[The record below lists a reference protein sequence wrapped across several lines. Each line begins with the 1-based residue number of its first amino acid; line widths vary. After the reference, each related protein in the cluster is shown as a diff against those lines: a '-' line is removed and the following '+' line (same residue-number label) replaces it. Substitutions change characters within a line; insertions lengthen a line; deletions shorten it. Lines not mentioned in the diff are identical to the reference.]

1 MKRINMIVNSI
12 ALGMVALFL
21 ASPVFAQKST
31 LAKAAAL
38 SLESAINRSGQQRM
52 LSQRVTKAYAQLLL
66 NVTPDRSQ
74 ITLQQSV
81 KRFDENLN
89 LLGEFVP
96 NQPIMETLAQL
107 KTEWNPVA
115 VLVSQAPTEARLKEL
130 VALTDKVLETA
141 QKLVSLYEAQSRKVS
156 ANVINESGRQRMLS
170 QRIAKLYMLTQT
182 SFSNPKISNDLMV
195 LRREFELAHQR
206 LKTNALNDEKIK
218 LDLASI
224 DGQWG
229 VFQLA
234 IDSKPDPVMRRN
246 VAVTSENIL
255 DIMQSVTAQYE
266 LRAAR

>member
-1 MKRINMIVNSI
+1 
-12 ALGMVALFL
+12 
-21 ASPVFAQKST
+21 
-31 LAKAAAL
+31 
-38 SLESAINRSGQQRM
+38 M

-107 KTEWNPVA
+107 KTEWNPVTA
-115 VLVSQAPTEARLKEL
+115 LVSQPATEVRLKEL

-141 QKLVSLYEAQSRKVS
+141 QKLVSLYEAQSRKTS
-156 ANVINESGRQRMLS
+156 ASVINESGRQRMLS

-182 SFSNPKISNDLMV
+182 SFSNPKISNDLTV

-206 LKTNALNDEKIK
+206 LKANALNDEKIK

-229 VFQLA
+229 LFQLA
-234 IDSKPDPVMRRN
+234 IDNKPDPVMQRN